1 MTCCN
6 RAAGGM
12 FNRTISPGQDLLEHK
27 DPNGSAQRPNAMA
40 PRTLEW
46 HEAHGAVDLSDQGSH
61 GSLVFEGD
69 QPQLVPELM
78 LDGDRCPLPSNPDG
92 VLEGELKSP

>member
-1 MTCCN
+1 
-6 RAAGGM
+6 M

-27 DPNGSAQRPNAMA
+27 DPNGSSAQRPNAMA

-61 GSLVFEGD
+61 GSLVFDGD